1 MWSQYLLCWRFRPV
15 LSLNTIQKGKEFI
28 TIWVFTQNLGLKL
41 LTFQITSKWKG
52 HFATLKLTKTQKA
65 DFSIVGNKQV
75 IVQNKPIAFLH
86 GKLRN
91 TVIEPRTLFHFTT
104 WQSKHHLSLLAQSV
118 TKTRQALGE
127 RFEERQRFFN
137 IVHIHLI
144 SFYLCVR

>member
-1 MWSQYLLCWRFRPV
+1 MKSFFDLCVISIFTMLAISSSPIIKYNTKRKRVYHNMGFHSKFRF
-15 LSLNTIQKGKEFI
+15 
-28 TIWVFTQNLGLKL
+28 GLKL

-75 IVQNKPIAFLH
+75 IFQNKPIAFLH

-127 RFEERQRFFN
+127 RFEERQRFF
-137 IVHIHLI
+137 
-144 SFYLCVR
+144 

>member
-15 LSLNTIQKGKEFI
+15 LSLNTIQNEKEFI

-91 TVIEPRTLFHFTT
+91 TAIEPKTLFHFTT
-104 WQSKHHLSLLAQSV
+104 WQLSKHHLSLLTQSV
-118 TKTRQALGE
+118 TKTRQALAE
-127 RFEERQRFFN
+127 RFEER
-137 IVHIHLI
+137 
-144 SFYLCVR
+144 